1 MSRYRFVAEHSRAYP
16 VRRLC
21 QVIGTSVSGYYAW
34 LKRKPSQRTQTNS
47 VLRERIAAIH
57 ARSRQTYGYLRVHAE
72 LRAAGERVG
81 KHRVARLMVQMG
93 LRAKGHRRFRVTTQP
108 NGQHRRAPN
117 LLAGDFSATRPN
129 EKWVADITYIPTREG
144 WLYLAGI
151 QDAFSRR
158 IVGWSM
164 GERLTRSLVVE
175 AWKMARGRHGK
186 PQMHHSD
193 QGSQYT
199 STDFLNLLE
208 RDHVLVSMSGTGR
221 CYDNAMQES
230 FWGTLKTECAD
241 RPFPSRAAARRA
253 VFEYIETWYNR
264 QRRHSALGY
273 LSPAQ
278 YEQLAAP

>member
-1 MSRYRFVAEHSRAYP
+1 MSRYRFIAEHCQSYP
-16 VRRLC
+16 IRRLC
-21 QVIGTSVSGYYAW
+21 QVIEVSVSGYYAW
-34 LKRKPSQRTQTNS
+34 LKRKPSQREQANAGLCQQI
-47 VLRERIAAIH
+47 VAIH

-81 KHRVARLMVQMG
+81 KHRVARLMAHLA
-93 LRAKGHRRFRVTTQP
+93 LRTKGHRRFRVTTQP
-108 NGQHRRAPN
+108 NAQHRRAPN
-117 LLAGDFSATRPN
+117 RLDGDFRATQLN
-129 EKWVADITYIPTREG
+129 QKWVADITYIPTHEG
-144 WLYLAGI
+144 WLYLAAI
-151 QDAFSRR
+151 QDTFSRR

-164 GERLTRSLVVE
+164 GERLTRSLVVD

-186 PQMHHSD
+186 PHLHHSD

-199 STDFLNLLE
+199 STDFLALLE
-208 RDHVLVSMSGTGR
+208 HDQVLVSMSGAGR

-253 VFEYIETWYNR
+253 LFEYIEVWYNR
-264 QRRHSALGY
+264 HRRHSALGY

-278 YEQLAAP
+278 FEQLAPT